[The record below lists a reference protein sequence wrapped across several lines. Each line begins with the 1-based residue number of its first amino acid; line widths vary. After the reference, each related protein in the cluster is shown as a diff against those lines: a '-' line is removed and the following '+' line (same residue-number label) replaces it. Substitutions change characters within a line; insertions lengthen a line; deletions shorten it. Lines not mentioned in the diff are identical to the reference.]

1 MMKKSPVIVMMG
13 LAFAATLSAS
23 ATSPRASQNLAK
35 VITATP
41 LGGTGNEWL
50 SAGGVL
56 KSGQFLVCG
65 VTLEAE
71 AELLGALAKVQG
83 TDQKALPPV
92 REWEKMGETDT
103 GVMKAA
109 KVGNLDDVSSG
120 FDMGMRGDLMGLS
133 LEAPKTKEELKK
145 EARANQ
151 KKLRSISRHY
161 QWKVEDETGAAKI
174 SYKKLHWAQKEATGF
189 WAVFDSDLKQI
200 EAFYR
205 LPRGAGS
212 ITDAK
217 VAADG
222 SVYLTG
228 AATSRI
234 RKWSK
239 PIRIENVPNPKGV
252 NNQTFGTR
260 KTYLAKLTPDTKTV
274 VWMVEIDGWSIPP
287 KLFLLNDGNIA
298 VHGPGVRTYTP
309 QGQFVS
315 GVGVENT
322 RVLGGLAVSPLNGEF
337 TRVGDWMSPTGREP
351 YRTPRLV
358 VLNPDGSIKKD
369 LISWRGPFAGVDA
382 FRLVADSA
390 VRKTAYHTDGSM
402 VYSSWSHGGNN
413 VMFRYPYDIETRIPN
428 SLGYQSMETCA
439 TVVKLDKDHNLVN
452 AFIWKGY
459 NVHDLDVAVDGS
471 LLAITDSGRV
481 QENLPNNL
489 GNVSEGLAVFITDPN
504 LDAVRFYSCLPAVG
518 QRVVLS
524 GCDQRTDAFNFATGI
539 SKGRPVALVFSSTMK
554 SLSKPAPGGKTVEH
568 GFPTKSPLQ
577 QSYGGG
583 LSDGYL
589 VALDLSAEKPFEGWQ
604 PPERKKGPKKPH
616 TDPVVWPQNG
626 QQFRVGVETYKN
638 GHITFRDEGRD
649 MWPSFFYGG
658 PKLGGKF
665 SYDEDN
671 PMCDLI
677 VDCPRPLLAMG
688 EQDQKVLGELIS
700 FSPTG
705 EKDKKGNPVSA
716 FDHPVQLRLTAIR
729 DWKNLPKT
737 QLVRIGG
744 VHCPQAEAKV
754 DGILHVGNRHVKIT
768 DAYLRA
774 AFKVPKGVDPLDPDV
789 MPNHVLVTVKFS
801 VLGGD
806 IGLTGDLKE
815 ETLQVSSR
823 FSAYSSGAPKS
834 GW

>member
-1 MMKKSPVIVMMG
+1 MMKTCPVIVTVG
-13 LAFAATLSAS
+13 LALAAVQPLHAES
-23 ATSPRASQNLAK
+23 RASQNLAK

-41 LGGTGNEWL
+41 LGGEGNEWL

-56 KSGQFLVCG
+56 QSGQFLICG

-71 AELLGALAKVQG
+71 AELLGSRATVQG
-83 TDQKALPPV
+83 TDQKAFPPI
-92 REWEKMGETDT
+92 RKWEKIGETDT
-103 GVMKAA
+103 GVLKAA
-109 KVGNLDDVSSG
+109 KVGDLEDVSSG

-133 LEAPKTKEELKK
+133 LEAPKTKDELKK

-151 KKLRSISRHY
+151 KRLRSIPRYY
-161 QWKVEDETGAAKI
+161 QWKKEDDSGAAKV
-174 SYKKLHWAQKEATGF
+174 SFKKFHWAQKEATGF
-189 WAVFDSDLKQI
+189 WAVFDSDLKKI

-228 AATSRI
+228 AATPRI
-234 RKWSK
+234 RKWTK
-239 PIRIENVPNPKGV
+239 PIRTEKMPNPKGV
-252 NNQTFGTR
+252 NDNTFGAR
-260 KTYLAKLTPDTKTV
+260 KTYLAKLSPDAKKV
-274 VWMVEIDGWSIPP
+274 LWMVEVEGWSIPP
-287 KLFLLNDGNIA
+287 KLFLLNDGNVA
-298 VHGPGVRTYTP
+298 MHGPGVRTYTP
-309 QGQFVS
+309 KGQFM
-315 GVGVENT
+315 GAVGVENT
-322 RVLGGLAVSPLNGEF
+322 RVLGGLAVSPLNGEY
-337 TRVGDWMSPTGREP
+337 TRLGDWMSPTGREP

-358 VLNPDGSIKKD
+358 VLNPDGTIKKD

-402 VYSSWSHGGNN
+402 IYSSWSHGGNN
-413 VMFRYPYDIETRIPN
+413 VMFRLPYDIETRIPN
-428 SLGYQSMETCA
+428 SLGYQTMETCA

-452 AFIWKGY
+452 SFIWKGY
-459 NVHDLDVAVDGS
+459 NVHDLDFAADGS
-471 LLAITDSGRV
+471 VLAITDSGRS
-481 QENLPNNL
+481 QHNLPNNL
-489 GNVSEGLAVFITDPN
+489 GNISEGLAVFITDPN

-518 QRVVLS
+518 QKVVLS

-539 SKGRPVALVFSSTMK
+539 SKGRPVALVFSSTVK
-554 SLSKPAPGGKTVEH
+554 SLSRPASGGKTVEH

-577 QSYGGG
+577 ASYGGG

-589 VALDLSAEKPFEGWQ
+589 VALDLSADKPFKGWK
-604 PPERKKGPKKPH
+604 PSPRKKGPKKPH

-626 QQFRVGVETYKN
+626 QEFRVGVETCKN
-638 GHITFRDEGRD
+638 GHITFRAKEAD

-665 SYDEDN
+665 SYDEDKAF
-671 PMCDLI
+671 CDLI

-688 EQDQKVLGELIS
+688 EQDQKVLGELTT
-700 FSPTG
+700 FTPTG
-705 EKDKKGNPVSA
+705 KKDKRGNPGVS
-716 FDHPVQLRLTAIR
+716 FDTPIQLRLTGIR
-729 DWKNLPKT
+729 DWKNLPDT

-744 VHCPQAEAKV
+744 VHCPQAEAVV
-754 DGILHVGNRHVKIT
+754 DGILHVGNQHVKIS
-768 DAYLRA
+768 DAQLRA
-774 AFKVPKGVDPLDPDV
+774 AFKVPKGVDHNDPNV
-789 MPNHVLVTVKFS
+789 TPNHVLVTVKFS
-801 VLGGD
+801 VKGGD
-806 IGLTGDLKE
+806 IGLTGDLKD
-815 ETLQVSSR
+815 ETILVSSR